1 MTENAPKKQNDNRQQ
16 GRRLHLREV
25 STDISD
31 YNGIGA
37 DFRAA
42 RVRNG
47 ESLEAVANGL
57 RIRLEHLQAIEE
69 GRFDALPAPVY
80 AVGFVRS
87 FAEHVGI
94 DGADAIARFKAE
106 AEGLSAQTRLSF
118 PTPEEESRVPKG
130 WLLLL
135 AGVAAVMI
143 YAGWYYVENKDRLNI
158 AAVQPVPD
166 RLADRT
172 AQPTEK
178 AVITPTVQEPA
189 APAVVASSADDTAPV
204 QTETTENAETPPVTE
219 PVAEIS
225 TPAVTA
231 PAEQAADT
239 PPATASQPTETP
251 VTVTEPS
258 VTRTEPTDSLV
269 PTPAERALLASAA
282 TPQVQAASP
291 PETETATAAS
301 AAEAPTPAVAETETA
316 AIVPAAPVIPIA
328 PSGSEASSPSVPSPG
343 TERVNEPQVFG
354 VGNWNARVV
363 LTARADVWV
372 QVSTADGRALLSRIL
387 RQGDKYLVPSQG
399 EVLLTTGNAGALAIT
414 VDGKSVPPIGPA
426 GAVRREVLLSP
437 DRLLATA
444 ASGN

>member
-47 ESLEAVANGL
+47 ESLEAVADGL
-57 RIRLEHLQAIEE
+57 RIRLEHLRAIEE
-69 GRFDALPAPVY
+69 GRFNELPAPVY

-130 WLLLL
+130 WLLIL

-143 YAGWYYVENKDRLNI
+143 YAGWYYVENKDRLDV
-158 AAVQPVPD
+158 ATVQPVPD

-178 AVITPTVQEPA
+178 AVITPTVREPA
-189 APAVVASSADDTAPV
+189 ASAVVASSADETAPT
-204 QTETTENAETPPVTE
+204 QPETAVSAETLPPTE
-219 PVAEIS
+219 PVA
-225 TPAVTA
+225 
-231 PAEQAADT
+231 
-239 PPATASQPTETP
+239 
-251 VTVTEPS
+251 
-258 VTRTEPTDSLV
+258 
-269 PTPAERALLASAA
+269 
-282 TPQVQAASP
+282 
-291 PETETATAAS
+291 
-301 AAEAPTPAVAETETA
+301 VA
-316 AIVPAAPVIPIA
+316 AAPVVLTCE
-328 PSGSEASSPSVPSPG
+328 GHPSVS
-343 TERVNEPQVFG
+343 
-354 VGNWNARVV
+354 
-363 LTARADVWV
+363 
-372 QVSTADGRALLSRIL
+372 
-387 RQGDKYLVPSQG
+387 
-399 EVLLTTGNAGALAIT
+399 LA
-414 VDGKSVPPIGPA
+414 
-426 GAVRREVLLSP
+426 
-437 DRLLATA
+437 
-444 ASGN
+444 